1 MKTTTY
7 KLTSD
12 GGKIAAALVKMSQ
25 PGEAG
30 ESMVR
35 NGMNQA
41 SFCLFLAR
49 IAAKFIEA
57 GKTPEQLA
65 DVFAL
70 LSGGNASAAKQ
81 ALNDCTIEFE
91 GEKPSSV
98 GAYWGKTGEGKAAP
112 NLSMLDL

>member
-1 MKTTTY
+1 MNNKTY

-25 PGEAG
+25 PGTVG
-30 ESMVR
+30 ETMIR

-49 IAAKFIEA
+49 IAAQFIA
-57 GKTPEQLA
+57 AKKTPEQLA

-81 ALNDCTIEFE
+81 ALNDCTLEFE
-91 GEKPSSV
+91 GEKPQSV
-98 GAYWGKTGEGKAAP
+98 GAYWGRNSEGKAAP
-112 NLSMLDL
+112 NLSMLDI